1 MRENCLSGLT
11 SGAWKRGME
20 SLLRH
25 RQTKGPDTDKTLLNY
40 RATPRLYTLG
50 KDDRMGKAGGF
61 SGLLHMVQQHQ
72 LIRMRLQVNLVL

>member
-1 MRENCLSGLT
+1 MRENRLSGLT

-25 RQTKGPDTDKTLLNY
+25 RQTKGPETDKTLLNY

-50 KDDRMGKAGGF
+50 GGKGDVRRETVYASESQG
-61 SGLLHMVQQHQ
+61 
-72 LIRMRLQVNLVL
+72 

>member
-1 MRENCLSGLT
+1 MRENRLSGLT

-25 RQTKGPDTDKTLLNY
+25 RQTKGPETDKTLLNY

-50 KDDRMGKAGGF
+50 IGGVSLPPPRVDTLGGLCGYAGGRP
-61 SGLLHMVQQHQ
+61 HP
-72 LIRMRLQVNLVL
+72 RLALR

>member
-25 RQTKGPDTDKTLLNY
+25 RQTKGPETDKTLLNY
-40 RATPRLYTLG
+40 RATPRLYILG
-50 KDDRMGKAGGF
+50 VGERTDRT
-61 SGLLHMVQQHQ
+61 
-72 LIRMRLQVNLVL
+72 RC

>member
-1 MRENCLSGLT
+1 MRENRLSGLT

-25 RQTKGPDTDKTLLNY
+25 RQTKGPETDKTLLNY

-50 KDDRMGKAGGF
+50 LVGKK
-61 SGLLHMVQQHQ
+61 
-72 LIRMRLQVNLVL
+72 RT